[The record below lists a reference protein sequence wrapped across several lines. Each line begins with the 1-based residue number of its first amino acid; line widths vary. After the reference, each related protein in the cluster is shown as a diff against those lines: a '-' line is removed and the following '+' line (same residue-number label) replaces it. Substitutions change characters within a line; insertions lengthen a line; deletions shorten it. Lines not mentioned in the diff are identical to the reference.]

1 MTVMGI
7 DILDSW
13 QTVANI
19 TALFLHQGPNF
30 IFARLQLLSRALRNN
45 HQDLVH
51 ACKTTSLF

>member
-1 MTVMGI
+1 MGI